1 MTITAA
7 EVKQRLQANEKL
19 NIIDVRE
26 PYEFEEMNI
35 PTAVNIPLGNVPMQ
49 IEELEHLKNEEVI
62 MQCRSGARSA
72 AVQQFLLNAGFT
84 NVKNLIG
91 GILAYNEL

>member
-26 PYEFEEMNI
+26 PYEFEETNI

-72 AVQQFLLNAGFT
+72 AAQQFLLNAGFT

>member
-1 MTITAA
+1 MTITA
-7 EVKQRLQANEKL
+7 EDLKQRLSVGEKL

-26 PYEFEEMNI
+26 PYEFEETNI
-35 PTAVNIPLGNVPMQ
+35 PTAINIPLGNVPMQ
-49 IEELEHLKNEEVI
+49 IEELNHLKNEEVI

-72 AVQQFLLNAGFT
+72 AAQQFFINAGFT

-91 GILAYNEL
+91 GILAYNAI

>member
-26 PYEFEEMNI
+26 PFEYEETNI
-35 PTAVNIPLGNVPMQ
+35 PTAVNIPLGNIPMHM
-49 IEELEHLKNEEVI
+49 EELEHLKNEEVI

-72 AVQQFLLNAGFT
+72 AAQQFLINAGFT
-84 NVKNLIG
+84 NVKNMVG
-91 GILAYNEL
+91 GILAYNAL

>member
-26 PYEFEEMNI
+26 PFEFEETNI

-49 IEELEHLKNEEVI
+49 MEELEHLKNEEVI

-72 AVQQFLLNAGFT
+72 AAQQFLINAGFT
-84 NVKNLIG
+84 NVKNMVG
-91 GILAYNEL
+91 GILAYNAL

>member
-26 PYEFEEMNI
+26 PFEYEETNI

-49 IEELEHLKNEEVI
+49 MEELEHLKNEEVI

-72 AVQQFLLNAGFT
+72 AAQQFLINEGFT
-84 NVKNLIG
+84 NVKNMVG
-91 GILAYNEL
+91 GILAYNAL

>member
-26 PYEFEEMNI
+26 PFEYEETNI

-49 IEELEHLKNEEVI
+49 MEELEHLKNEEVI

-72 AVQQFLLNAGFT
+72 AAQQFLINAGFT
-84 NVKNLIG
+84 NVKNMVG
-91 GILAYNEL
+91 GILAYNAL